1 MNTLKPNL
9 ILTTD
14 SYKLSHPFSYSP
26 KMEAQYSYG
35 EPRTRNGRKIV
46 VAGIKMALVKYFTNP
61 VTMDDVDEAEKF
73 ARLHGEPFKRSAWE
87 KVVNVYGG
95 KLPVTIRAISEGA
108 VVPSSMPIYS
118 IECTDPD
125 LAWLPSQLE
134 TLFQR
139 AVWYPTTIASNDYY
153 IKGVIRNFYEKTGV
167 PVEAAD
173 FALHDFGG
181 RGVTCGEQ
189 AEIGGCAHLFNFKG
203 SDTIEGVRAAN
214 YYYNC
219 EMAGFSVPATEHSV
233 QCSFSLDD
241 DTGSGD
247 LEYLRHQLKVL
258 STPGGIVS
266 IVIDG
271 YDVYRAAAYL
281 CNELKQDVIDCGA
294 KVVFRPDSGDMFEVV
309 PRLLEMQA
317 AAFGYTVNQRGYKVI
332 NNVGIIQGDGVNSEA
347 IEKMLKIITD
357 MGYAANSVV
366 FGSGGALLQKVDRDT
381 YKFAQKASAIM
392 VDGEWIGISKNPV
405 TDPGKMSK
413 KGRVTTLRS
422 FMTGEFMVGDLSN
435 SDSRDSEWVDMLEVV
450 YQNGEISQFVL
461 DETLDKI
468 RNRIGV

>member
-1 MNTLKPNL
+1 
-9 ILTTD
+9 
-14 SYKLSHPFSYSP
+14 
-26 KMEAQYSYG
+26 
-35 EPRTRNGRKIV
+35 
-46 VAGIKMALVKYFTNP
+46 
-61 VTMDDVDEAEKF
+61 
-73 ARLHGEPFKRSAWE
+73 
-87 KVVNVYGG
+87 
-95 KLPVTIRAISEGA
+95 
-108 VVPSSMPIYS
+108 
-118 IECTDPD
+118 
-125 LAWLPSQLE
+125 LPSQLE